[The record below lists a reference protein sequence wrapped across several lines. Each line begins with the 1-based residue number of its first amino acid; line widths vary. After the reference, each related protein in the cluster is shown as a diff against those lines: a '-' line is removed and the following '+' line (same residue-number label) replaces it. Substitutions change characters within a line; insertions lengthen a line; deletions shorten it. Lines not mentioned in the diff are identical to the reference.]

1 MVTIGLGGEEINNS
15 KIKIQNKKEKA
26 STFSFLFS

>member
-15 KIKIQNKKEKA
+15 KIKIQNKKEKVY
-26 STFSFLFS
+26 TFSFLFS